1 MYAYHTLIKFHVPAR
16 SSNGFTS
23 SLFGGD
29 VTLTRP
35 ELATYVLNNLEEWAK
50 MCGMQFF
57 QDDNSA
63 LGRSAVSLT
72 GKIIL
77 VDLQFA
83 RPTVVKVPIVSTPS
97 PFTPRTPAPIDWE
110 TAAAMSSN
118 PSVSLVSAKVSIGEE
133 EPGQPADARHSE
145 EALRVLA

>member
-1 MYAYHTLIKFHVPAR
+1 
-16 SSNGFTS
+16 
-23 SLFGGD
+23 
-29 VTLTRP
+29 
-35 ELATYVLNNLEEWAK
+35 

-63 LGRSAVSLT
+63 PGRSAVSLT

-77 VDLQFA
+77 VDLELA
-83 RPTVVKVPIVSTPS
+83 RPTVVKVPIVSTLV

-118 PSVSLVSAKVSIGEE
+118 PPISLVSAKVSIGEE
-133 EPGQPADARHSE
+133 EPGQPPDAKHFPSARATGNSQFTF
-145 EALRVLA
+145 V